1 MGPEALL
8 LSGERVLA
16 ERSFLSRSAEAT
28 EALGALLGSR
38 LSPGSLVALHGELG
52 SGKTCLV
59 RGLAR
64 GLGVEGD
71 VASPTYTLM
80 HHHPGP
86 IPLYHLDAW
95 MQGRGEAFLE
105 DGGAEWLH
113 ASGVAAVEWAERVS
127 PWIAG
132 PRLAIALE
140 HAGET
145 ERRVHLTAVGGPD
158 PSARAEALRA
168 LVEGLQ
174 PPPECSE
181 LAPPLN
187 PAEDPAL

>member
-1 MGPEALL
+1 MGPEAFRLA
-8 LSGERVLA
+8 GERVLA
-16 ERSFLSRSAEAT
+16 ARSFLSRSAEAT

-52 SGKTCLV
+52 SGKTCFV

-113 ASGVAAVEWAERVS
+113 AGGVAAVEWAERVAA
-127 PWIAG
+127 WLVG
-132 PRLAIALE
+132 PRLAVTLE
-140 HAGET
+140 HAGPS
-145 ERRVHLTAVGGPD
+145 ERRVHLTAVGAIGQEP
-158 PSARAEALRA
+158 RGKALRA

-181 LAPPLN
+181 VAPLN

>member
-16 ERSFLSRSAEAT
+16 ARSFLSGSAEAT
-28 EALGALLGSR
+28 EALGAFLGSR
-38 LSPGSLVALHGELG
+38 LPPGSLVALHGELG
-52 SGKTCLV
+52 SGKTCFV

-86 IPLYHLDAW
+86 VPLYHLDAW

-113 ASGVAAVEWAERVS
+113 AGGVAAVEWAERVAA
-127 PWIAG
+127 WLAG
-132 PRLAIALE
+132 PRLAITLE
-140 HAGET
+140 HAGPS
-145 ERRVHLTAVGGPD
+145 ERRVHLTAVGATDQEPRG
-158 PSARAEALRA
+158 EALRA
-168 LVEGLQ
+168 LVKGLQ

-181 LAPPLN
+181 VAPRN
-187 PAEDPAL
+187 ATEDPAL